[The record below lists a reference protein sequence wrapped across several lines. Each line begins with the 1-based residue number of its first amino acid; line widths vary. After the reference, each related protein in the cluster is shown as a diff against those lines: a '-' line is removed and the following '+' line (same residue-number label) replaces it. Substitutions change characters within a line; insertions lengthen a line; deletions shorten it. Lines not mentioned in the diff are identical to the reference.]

1 MAQSV
6 LKAGSRFGLGL
17 IVGVAAFI
25 SAAVAAPVP
34 MAIKVVSSS
43 PNRVTGGDAL
53 VEITGAGKGLKLT
66 VNGADQTAHLIRSGA
81 AMRGVI
87 DGLKVG
93 SNEVAATMGTAKA
106 ALTLTDY
113 PNAGPV
119 FSGPHQT
126 PFVCETA
133 AVKLPDGTTL
143 GASKDS
149 DCWAPTNLQYLY
161 KPTSGGPLKAYDP
174 KGPKP
179 ADLARVT
186 LSTGVS
192 VDYIV
197 RLETGVI
204 NRSIYQIAM
213 LATPNDAPS
222 LTAKS
227 PGWNGVLVYS
237 FGGGCGAAFRQGRGN
252 GGVVNGGEMNNDPLD
267 KGYAVASATFNVQ
280 GQNCNDVI
288 SAETMMMVKEH
299 FIESFGAPRYT
310 IGLGGSGGSW
320 QQFLIT
326 YNYPGL
332 LDGLLPERSYP
343 DLITLLP
350 AWADCPLLTHYF
362 EKADA
367 SWTPAQKAAAT
378 GYYSME
384 HCSKAAANYMPRW
397 LSPLG
402 TGCDGA
408 AFITAE
414 EGGGQAGAS
423 GGGLSSALYD
433 PVKNPKGTRCSYY
446 DNSENIYGRYPDGR
460 ARSTYDN
467 TGMQYGLKPFNE
479 GKISFD
485 QFLDLN
491 RKIGGYDD
499 DAKFVPA
506 RVQGDP
512 KAIRTAYASGRVNTG
527 VGMNTVPIIDVRSYV
542 DQAGPDVHTRYTTD
556 QEQARWSQAGPMG
569 NYVALMTSTLGSLR
583 QDTQDANSPLRKTM
597 RDSLSAMDQWLDT
610 LSKDHSSLPKVQ
622 KIVKDKPSG
631 LNSACLA
638 SDMHK
643 IALTKGGECDTL
655 YPVYGDPRLA
665 AGEPLARTTLKCAL
679 SPVAQAF
686 YKQKLNAEQLTQLK
700 AVFPT
705 GVCDYAKPAMY
716 AAPKAGTWLT
726 YTGNGNFKVA
736 AQ

>member
-1 MAQSV
+1 MADGILTAS
-6 LKAGSRFGLGL
+6 SRLALSL
-17 IVGVAAFI
+17 IVIVAGFTAT
-25 SAAVAAPVP
+25 AMAAPARI
-34 MAIKVVSSS
+34 AIEVLSSS
-43 PNRVTGGDAL
+43 ASRVTGGDAL
-53 VEITGAGKGLKLT
+53 VEVTGAGPGLTLT
-66 VNGADQTAHLIRSGA
+66 VNGTDETNHLTRVGP

-87 DGLKVG
+87 DGLKLGDNLVMASAG
-93 SNEVAATMGTAKA
+93 GAKA
-106 ALTLTDY
+106 TLTLTNY
-113 PNAGPV
+113 PNSGPV
-119 FSGPHQT
+119 FSGPHQS

-133 AVKLPDGTTL
+133 AVKLPDGNTL
-143 GASKDS
+143 GTPKDA
-149 DCWAPTNLQYLY
+149 DCWAPTNVQYLY
-161 KPTSGGPLKAYDP
+161 KPNSGGPLKPYDP
-174 KGPKP
+174 SGPKP
-179 ADLARVT
+179 DDLGRAT
-186 LSTGVS
+186 LSTGAV

-204 NRSIYQIAM
+204 NRAIYQISM
-213 LATPNDAPS
+213 LATPTDAPT
-222 LTAKS
+222 LTSKS

-237 FGGGCGAAFRQGRGN
+237 FGGGCGAAFRQGRNN

-267 KGYAVASATFNVQ
+267 RGYAVASSTFNVQ

-288 SAETMMMVKEH
+288 SAETTMMVKER
-299 FIESFGAPRYT
+299 FIERFGAPRYT

-320 QQFLIT
+320 QQFLLT
-326 YNYPGL
+326 ANYPGL

-362 EKADA
+362 ETTKT
-367 SWTPAQKAAAT
+367 SWTPEQKAAAT
-378 GYYSME
+378 GYYSVE
-384 HCSKAAANYMPRW
+384 HCSKAAANYQPRW
-397 LSPLG
+397 ISPLG

-423 GGGLSSALYD
+423 SGGLSSALYD

-491 RKIGGYDD
+491 RNIGGYDQ
-499 DAKFVPA
+499 DANFISA

-512 KAIRTAYASGRVNTG
+512 QAIHAAYASGRVNDG
-527 VGMNTVPIIDVRSYV
+527 QGMNSVPIIDVRSYV

-556 QEQARWSQAGPMG
+556 QEQARWSKAGPMG

-583 QDTQDANSPLRKTM
+583 QDTQGAESPLRKTM
-597 RDSLSAMDQWLDT
+597 RDSLAAMDGWLAAIA
-610 LSKDHSSLPKVQ
+610 KDPSNLPKAQ
-622 KIVKDKPSG
+622 KIVRNKPDG
-631 LNSACLA
+631 LSSACFTA
-638 SDMHK
+638 DMRK

-665 AGEPLARTTLKCAL
+665 AGEPQARTTLKCAL
-679 SPVAQAF
+679 SPVATRF
-686 YKQKLNAEQLTQLK
+686 YTHKLSVDQLDKLK
-700 AVFPT
+700 AAFPT
-705 GVCDYAKPAMY
+705 GICDYAKPAMY
-716 AAPKAGTWLT
+716 AAPRAGTWLT